1 MTAEARR
8 QYILRHALP
17 VRITH
22 WVNAL
27 CLVILLMSGLQI
39 FNAHTAL
46 YIGDRSDPD
55 AAVLSMKAVRND
67 EGRAVGLTTIGGWT
81 VETTGYLALF
91 TTERGSFDVRGFPS
105 WITLPSYRDLATGRR
120 WHFFFAWLLVLNGIA
135 YLVYSLLSGH
145 VRRDLLPDRAGLRHI
160 GSEIVDHA
168 RLRFPK
174 GERARQYN
182 VLQKLAY
189 LSVIF
194 GLLPLVVLTGLTMSP
209 AIDAA
214 FPILLDVFGG
224 RQTARTVHFLC
235 ATGIVLFAI
244 VHVLMVLVSGVW
256 NNLRSMI
263 TGRYAIDAD
272 EAP

>member
-1 MTAEARR
+1 MTAEPRR
-8 QYILRHALP
+8 RYILRHALP

-55 AAVLSMKAVRND
+55 AAVLSMKTVRKD
-67 EGRAVGLTTIGGWT
+67 DGRAVGLTTVGGWT
-81 VETTGYLALF
+81 LETTGYLALF
-91 TTERGSFDVRGFPS
+91 TNNQGRFDVRGFPA

-120 WHFFFAWLLVLNGIA
+120 WHFFFAWLLVLNGIG
-135 YLVYSLLSGH
+135 YLAYSLFSGH
-145 VRRDLLPDRAGLRHI
+145 VRRDLLPSRAELGHI

-168 RLRFPK
+168 RLKFPK
-174 GERARQYN
+174 GERARHYN

-214 FPILLDVFGG
+214 FPILLDLFGG
-224 RQTARTVHFLC
+224 RQTARTIHFLC
-235 ATGIVLFAI
+235 ATGLVLFAF

-263 TGRYAIDAD
+263 TGRYAIEADAVR
-272 EAP
+272 